1 MTFNKIDE
9 TITFDSLEEC
19 VEIKNKLIAFIK
31 HNKREIND
39 KGNDPDALKQPAGEV
54 VEENGDGV
62 PNCQQNQRNIG
73 KNHQEWVDG
82 SDR

>member
-39 KGNDPDALKQPAGEV
+39 KGNDPNLKFNTKSKD
-54 VEENGDGV
+54 NGKESE
-62 PNCQQNQRNIG
+62 R
-73 KNHQEWVDG
+73 
-82 SDR
+82 